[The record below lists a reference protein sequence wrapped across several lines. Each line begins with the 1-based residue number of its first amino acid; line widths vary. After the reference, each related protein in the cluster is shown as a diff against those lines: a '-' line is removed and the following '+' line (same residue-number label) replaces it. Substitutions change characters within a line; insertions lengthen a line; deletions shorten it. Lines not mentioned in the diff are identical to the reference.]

1 PSVPAAGVNAKV
13 SAEVPATIKKQGTLT
28 VASDASYA
36 PNEFIGPNGRTV
48 VGMDPDLMSALA
60 AVMGLKVKVV
70 NATFDAILP
79 GMQAGKFDIGASSF
93 TDTKER
99 EKTVDF
105 VTYLAVGEAFLTKAQ
120 GGPKVTTLPDLC

>member
-1 PSVPAAGVNAKV
+1 M
-13 SAEVPATIKKQGTLT
+13 L
-28 VASDASYA
+28 
-36 PNEFIGPNGRTV
+36 PNMRSLSIV
-48 VGMDPDLMSALA
+48 ALA
-60 AVMGLKVKVV
+60 A
-70 NATFDAILP
+70 DAILP

-120 GGPKVTTLPDLC
+120 GGPKVTTLPDLCGHTVAVEKGTTEQADATKQNAKCQA